1 VEDFARRIP
10 DLLESITERIRA
22 MTVDRVAKVLTYLA
36 LGLVAMTLVTLAFV
50 FLFVGLFRIL
60 GELATKA
67 CDCTSGMEIAYAV
80 VGGLFLLV
88 GVLLWVKRIAKD
100 DDDVVEETPPS

>member
-1 VEDFARRIP
+1 MEDFARRIP

-22 MTVDRVAKVLTYLA
+22 MTVDRMAKVITYVALGIVAAALVFLA
-36 LGLVAMTLVTLAFV
+36 LV

-88 GVLLWVKRIAKD
+88 GAFLWAKRIAKD
-100 DDDVVEETPPS
+100 DDDVVEETTSS

>member
-1 VEDFARRIP
+1 MEDFARRIP

-22 MTVDRVAKVLTYLA
+22 MTVDRMAKVITYLA
-36 LGLVAMTLVTLAFV
+36 LGLVAMTLVLLAFV

-67 CDCTSGMEIAYAV
+67 CDCGSGMEIAYAV

-88 GVLLWVKRIAKD
+88 GAFLWAKRIAKG
-100 DDDVVEETPPS
+100 DDVVEETTSP